1 MSGVISSTMRVYFFM
16 QRSEFDFVRSSAL
29 ILSKISK
36 SPFTLLNSFSF
47 SGHIKSHVPTMW
59 PLGISPICPPIA
71 TAEVDGRSLA
81 KCDPC
86 GVNLGF
92 GGTKGLDA
100 ANAVVDVGALCFSSS
115 SDVNAGDA
123 PMESSALVFGL
134 NGDAFALSAPNAGA
148 APNGE
153 GDADGAPNALENPG
167 CVDVTEAPKLK
178 PPPPDV
184 CTSCPAGLTKNGDAA
199 TPVWGLLPNGESVGA
214 LCVFADPNGDAATVP
229 PDPNGL
235 APVGATVVV
244 PNGVGVAALAA
255 PKGELEPAP
264 KGDADVEPNAPL
276 V

>member
-1 MSGVISSTMRVYFFM
+1 M
-16 QRSEFDFVRSSAL
+16 
-29 ILSKISK
+29 
-36 SPFTLLNSFSF
+36 
-47 SGHIKSHVPTMW
+47 
-59 PLGISPICPPIA
+59 
-71 TAEVDGRSLA
+71 
-81 KCDPC
+81 
-86 GVNLGF
+86 
-92 GGTKGLDA
+92 DA
-100 ANAVVDVGALCFSSS
+100 ANVGVGVGALRFSPS

-148 APNGE
+148 APNVE
-153 GDADGAPNALENPG
+153 GDADGAPNALVNPG
-167 CVDVTEAPKLK
+167 CVGVTEAPKLK

-184 CTSCPAGLTKNGDAA
+184 CASCLAGLTENGDAA
-199 TPVWGLLPNGESVGA
+199 TLVWGALPNGESVGA
-214 LCVFADPNGDAATVP
+214 LGAFADPNGDATTVP

-235 APVGATVVV
+235 APVGAAVGAAVVV